1 MYKIGFACKFVSN
14 KKQVQSRINQKS
26 TTLTY
31 LKKLSEKEKHEKI
44 KEIVT
49 YNTRSLKRMINVL
62 SSFDERL
69 RMLRITSDFLPFY
82 THKDIQFL
90 YNSREIDEKL
100 NELKDVGYLAR
111 LYKIRLSFHPGQY
124 CVLNSVKSNVVEN
137 SINELEY
144 HTMLFRKMGY
154 DLTKFHPHNILMNI
168 HVGSC
173 QDGVKESIK
182 RFKKNFSYLSVYSKN
197 ILTVE
202 NDEYSFS
209 TKDVLRLGDTVPV
222 VFDIHHE
229 WCHTGEYLSIDDKK
243 IKDVIST
250 WKSNGISVRPKMHY
264 SLPPKNTVNWF
275 LSGYD
280 TNNNNF
286 LEKIPDNLEEK
297 PEFAYNDY
305 IDRDKLLNR
314 VTLRDLRKHSN
325 LMWNNKTN
333 LHVSSF
339 LRKMDVMVEAKLKNK
354 ASKMLLENIQKNRG
368 ENVSRIQ

>member
-1 MYKIGFACKFVSN
+1 MYKIGFACKFISN
-14 KKQVQSRINQKS
+14 KEQVQYRINQKS

-44 KEIVT
+44 KEIVSH
-49 YNTRSLKRMINVL
+49 NTRSLKRMINIL
-62 SSFDERL
+62 SSFDEKL
-69 RMLRITSDFLPFY
+69 RMLRITSEFLPFY
-82 THKDIQFL
+82 THKDVNYL
-90 YNSREIDEKL
+90 YKEKEIDEKL
-100 NELKDVGYLAR
+100 NELKEVGSLAR
-111 LYKIRLSFHPGQY
+111 FYKIRLSFHPGQY

-154 DLTKFHPHNILMNI
+154 DLTEFHPHNIVMNI

-182 RFKKNFSYLSVYSKN
+182 RFKKNFSYLSNDSKN

-209 TKDVLRLGDTVPV
+209 TKNVLRLGDTVPV

-229 WCHTGEYLSIDDKK
+229 WCHTGNYPYIKDKM

-250 WKSNGISVRPKMHY
+250 WSNVRPKMHY
-264 SLPPKNTVNWF
+264 SLPQKNMVDWF
-275 LSGYD
+275 LAGYD
-280 TNNNNF
+280 TTNNNNF
-286 LEKIPDNLEEK
+286 LEKIPDSLEEK

-333 LHVSSF
+333 FHVANF
-339 LRKMDVMVEAKLKNK
+339 LEYFDVMVEAKLKNV
-354 ASKMLLENIQKNRG
+354 ASKMLLKNIQKNRG
-368 ENVSRIQ
+368 